1 MNYMSVLLEQ
11 LHLDNEVKE
20 LKNISIDRVVV
31 NKDNSYVFYMSASH
45 IIPLDEI
52 RILFSAKENFPY
64 PVDFIFDWM
73 SSYSATDVEQYAQFI
88 FHGLKG
94 RYPQIQFI
102 EEENLSFENN
112 VLKIEVLNE
121 IQLQQLQ
128 HLYKIFD
135 KYFNKFGIQIGFEA
149 YIDTQNE
156 AYQSIQDDMDALNEV
171 VVNQETFHATIED
184 KPHQQNTKPKF
195 HSYKKD
201 YYSLTIDEIDETVK
215 EVMIQGYI
223 FNEDSKKVKT
233 GKTIQSLYITDYTNS
248 IVVKRFENKGGNSL
262 EEMNKVKK
270 GGKWVRVKGNV
281 EYDTFA
287 KDTVIMAREVE
298 VIPPPKVRMDD
309 SQEKRVELHVHS
321 KMSPMDGIGS
331 ISEYIERV
339 AYWGHNAIAIT
350 DHGNVQSFPEAQ
362 MASIKNKIKMIYGV
376 EMYMIDPDFT
386 VVYNE
391 KSMELRDLTFVSFD
405 LETTGL
411 SIMDDDITEFGA
423 VRYKN
428 GQEID
433 RIQSLIKPHKRISQK
448 ITQLTHITNDDVKN
462 APTIEE
468 YIPKILEF
476 FGDDVIVAH
485 NATFDVGFLNEI
497 LQRHGYQKLKNPAV
511 DSLALAWKLLPE
523 LKGYRLGNVA
533 RHYRIAY
540 DGDDAHR
547 ADYDADVLAG
557 VFNMMLHDMMQRKYY
572 NLLDM
577 NQIACEN
584 AYKIVR
590 PKHMCILAKNKDGLK
605 NMFKLVSESNTT
617 YFEKTARIPR
627 ERLEHYREGLLFG
640 SGCYNSEIFDLAM
653 TRSLDELEKAMN
665 FYDYIEIMPLDI
677 CRYFVERG
685 RIDTDE
691 DLIRILRRIVDMAKS
706 LGKTIVATGD
716 VHYLDQKDKIF
727 RDVFTCNP
735 KIGLGGALHPLTDR
749 SNPMAWT
756 PDEYLRTTQEMMDS
770 LPYLTDDEK
779 YEYVVTNTQKIASMI
794 DGDFHVVHDK
804 LFTPHIDKADE
815 NLRQLCFENAH
826 KQYGEVL
833 PDIVKKRLTKELDN
847 IIKHGF
853 GVIYYIAHKLVKK
866 SNDAGYL
873 VGSRGSVGSS
883 FVATMA
889 NISEVNPLPPHY
901 YCPHCQY
908 NEFLPEGYIANGYD
922 LPDKVCPK
930 CGKPLKG
937 DGHNIPFE
945 TFLGFNADKVPDIDL
960 NFSGDYQPT
969 AHAYT
974 KEIFGES
981 HVYRAGTIST
991 VAEKTAY
998 GYAKGYAELMGKENT
1013 IRAAELERIAKGC
1026 TGVKRTT
1033 GQHPGGIIVIPENM
1047 DVYDFTPYQYPAD
1060 DLSAEWKT
1068 THFDFHA
1075 IHDNVLKFDI
1085 LGHVDPTVIRMLQD
1099 LTNVNPKDIPT
1110 NDPKVMS
1117 LFNST
1122 DALGVDLSFLN
1133 CKTGAL
1139 GLPEF
1144 GTKFVRGMLE
1154 QTHPTSFSDL
1164 VILSGLSHGTD
1175 VYLGNAET
1183 LISSGTCT
1191 LKEVIGCR
1199 DDIMVY
1205 LIEKGLPNKDAF
1217 DIMECVRK
1225 GKSPVV
1231 FPEKKYEEL
1240 MRKHDVP
1247 TWYIESCKKIKYMF
1261 PKAHAAAYVLSAVR
1275 VAWWKLYYPREYY
1288 AVYFTTRC
1296 DAYDIE
1302 TMIQGRETVY
1312 SKYKQILNDK
1322 QNGVKISNKEEA
1334 LITVFEIAL
1343 EMFERGYYFNNI
1355 SLEES
1360 DSQNFILDPHD
1371 DKALLPPFTSVD
1383 GLGAAVGDSVI
1394 EARKENLFLSKE
1406 DVVKRTKLTNTQ
1418 IDFLTKIGVFEN
1430 MYEEN
1435 QLSLFDI

>member
-1 MNYMSVLLEQ
+1 MNKMLILLQQ
-11 LHLDNEVKE
+11 LHLENEVNE
-20 LKNISIDRVVV
+20 LKRATIEKVVV
-31 NKDNSYVFYMSASH
+31 NADNSYVFYIVASH
-45 IIPLDEI
+45 IVPLEEI
-52 RILFSAKENFPY
+52 RVLFAAKNEFPY
-64 PVDFIFDWM
+64 PCDFIFDWM
-73 SSYSATDVEQYAQFI
+73 SSYTDQDVKEYALFI
-88 FHGLKG
+88 FNGLKK
-94 RYPQIQFI
+94 RFPQIEFLNQDS
-102 EEENLSFENN
+102 LSFEENT
-112 VLKIEVLNE
+112 LKMEVLNE
-121 IQLQQLQ
+121 IQLNQLH

-135 KYFNKFGIQIGFEA
+135 KYFSKFGIQIGFDA
-149 YIDTQNE
+149 YIDQNNE
-156 AYQSIQDDMDALNEV
+156 TYQSIQEEMSALNEV
-171 VVNQETFHATIED
+171 QVDEKTFH
-184 KPHQQNTKPKF
+184 QQVESPVVEKKAKF
-195 HSYKKD
+195 QSYKKE
-201 YYSLTIDEIDETVK
+201 YFSLTIDETVK
-215 EVMIQGYI
+215 EVMIQGYV

-233 GKTIQSLYITDYTNS
+233 GKTIQSLYVTDYTNS

-262 EEMNKVKK
+262 EEMKKVKK
-270 GGKWVRVKGNV
+270 GGVWVRVKGNV
-281 EYDTFA
+281 EYDTYA
-287 KDTVIMAREVE
+287 KDTVIIAREVE
-298 VIPPPKVRMDD
+298 VIPSPKVRQDNAPK
-309 SQEKRVELHVHS
+309 KRVELHVHS
-321 KMSPMDGIGS
+321 KMSAMDGIGS
-331 ISEYIERV
+331 MSEYIERA
-339 AYWGHNAIAIT
+339 AYWGHQAIAVT

-376 EMYMIDPDFT
+376 EMYMIDPEFS

-391 KSMELRDLTFVSFD
+391 KDVPLKDLTFVSFD

-411 SIMDDDITEFGA
+411 SVMDDDITEFGA

-428 GQEID
+428 GQEIG
-433 RIQSLIKPHKRISQK
+433 RLQSLIKPNKRISQK
-448 ITQLTHITNDDVKN
+448 ITNLTHITNEDVKD
-462 APTIEE
+462 APTIDEF
-468 YIPKILEF
+468 IPRILDF
-476 FGDDVIVAH
+476 FKDDVIVAH

-497 LQRHGYQKLKNPAV
+497 LVRHGYQKLTNPAV
-511 DSLALAWKLLPE
+511 DSLTLAWKLLPE
-523 LKGYRLGNVA
+523 AKGYRLGNVA

-540 DGDDAHR
+540 DGEAAHR
-547 ADYDADVLAG
+547 ADYDAEVLAG
-557 VFNMMLHDMMQRKYY
+557 VFNMMLHDMMQNQKD

-577 NQIACEN
+577 NAMECVN

-590 PKHMCILAKNKDGLK
+590 PKHMCVLAKNKDGLK
-605 NMFKLVSESNTT
+605 NMFKLVSEANTT
-617 YFEKTARIPR
+617 YFEKTSRIPR
-627 ERLEHYREGLLFG
+627 ERLQFYREGLLFG
-640 SGCYNSEIFDLAM
+640 SGCYNSEIFELAM
-653 TRSLDELEKAMN
+653 TRSLEELKQAIS
-665 FYDYIEIMPLDI
+665 FYDYIEVLPLDI
-677 CRYFVERG
+677 CDYFVERG
-685 RIDTDE
+685 RIDTEE
-691 DLIRILRRIVDMAKS
+691 DLKRILRRIVDAAKEM
-706 LGKTIVATGD
+706 GKMIVATGD

-735 KIGLGGALHPLTDR
+735 KIGLGGTLHPLTNR
-749 SNPMAWT
+749 SDPKAWT
-756 PDEYLRTTQEMMDS
+756 PDEYFRTTEEMLAS
-770 LPYLTDDEK
+770 FPYLTPEEC
-779 YEYVVTNTQKIASMI
+779 YEYVVENTNKIADMI
-794 DGDFHVVHDK
+794 DGSFHVVHDK
-804 LFTPHIDKADE
+804 LFTPHIDNADE
-815 NLRQLCFENAH
+815 NLRQLCFDNAH

-833 PDIVKKRLTKELDN
+833 PEIVEKRLSKELDN

-866 SNDAGYL
+866 SNEAGYL

-908 NEFLPEGYIANGYD
+908 SEFLPDGFIANGFD
-922 LPDKVCPK
+922 LPDKICPK

-998 GYAKGYAELMGKENT
+998 GYAKGYAELMGKENS

-1033 GQHPGGIIVIPENM
+1033 GQHPGGIIVIPESM

-1099 LTNVNPKDIPT
+1099 LTGINPKDIPT

-1122 DALGVDLSFLN
+1122 DALGIDLSFLN

-1225 GKSPVV
+1225 GKSPAV

-1261 PKAHAAAYVLSAVR
+1261 PKAHAAAYVLSAIR

-1302 TMIQGRETVY
+1302 TLIQGKEAVLARYQE
-1312 SKYKQILNDK
+1312 ILSDK

-1334 LITVFEIAL
+1334 LISVFEIAL
-1343 EMFERGYYFNNI
+1343 EMFERDIHFNNI
-1355 SLEES
+1355 SLENS
-1360 DSQNFILDPHD
+1360 DSRCFMLDPD
-1371 DKALLPPFTSVD
+1371 DESGLLPPFISID
-1383 GLGAAVGDSVI
+1383 GLGAAVGDSVV
-1394 EARKENLFLSKE
+1394 EARKQNSFLSKE
-1406 DVVKRTKLTNTQ
+1406 DVMKRTKLTNTQ
-1418 IDFLTKIGVFEN
+1418 IDFLTKIGVFED
-1430 MYEEN
+1430 MSEEN
-1435 QLSLFDI
+1435 QLSLFDL

>member
-1 MNYMSVLLEQ
+1 MNKMLILLQQ
-11 LHLDNEVKE
+11 LHLEDEVVE
-20 LKNISIDRVVV
+20 LKQANIEKVIV
-31 NKDNSYVFYMSASH
+31 NADNSYVFYVVASH
-45 IIPLDEI
+45 IVPLNEI
-52 RILFSAKENFPY
+52 RVLFSAKKEFPY
-64 PVDFIFDWM
+64 PCDFIFDWM
-73 SSYSATDVEQYAQFI
+73 SSYTPTDVKEYALFI
-88 FHGLKG
+88 FNGLKS
-94 RYPQIQFI
+94 RFPQLEFI
-102 EEENLSFENN
+102 KEESLSFEENTLN
-112 VLKIEVLNE
+112 IEVLNE
-121 IQLQQLQ
+121 IQLSQLQ

-135 KYFNKFGIQIGFEA
+135 KYFNKFGIQIGFNA
-149 YIDTQNE
+149 YIDHNNE
-156 AYQSIQDDMDALNEV
+156 TYQSIQEEMNALNEV
-171 VVNQETFHATIED
+171 QVDSQTFDQVEETVVD
-184 KPHQQNTKPKF
+184 KKPKYQ
-195 HSYKKD
+195 SYKKD
-201 YYSLTIDEIDETVK
+201 YFSLTIDEIDETVK
-215 EVMIQGYI
+215 EVMIQGYV
-223 FNEDSKKVKT
+223 FKEDSKKVKT
-233 GKTIQSLYITDYTNS
+233 GKTIQSLYVTDYTNS
-248 IVVKRFENKGGNSL
+248 IVVKRFENKGANSL
-262 EEMNKVKK
+262 EELNKVKK
-270 GGKWVRVKGNV
+270 GGMWVRIKGNV

-287 KDTVIMAREVE
+287 KDTVIIAREVE
-298 VIPPPKVRMDD
+298 IIPTPKVRQDNAD
-309 SQEKRVELHVHS
+309 KKRVELHVHS
-321 KMSPMDGIGS
+321 KMSAMDGIGT
-331 ISEYIERV
+331 ISDYISR
-339 AYWGHNAIAIT
+339 AAFWGHSAIAVT

-376 EMYMIDPDFT
+376 EMYMIDPSFT

-391 KSMELRDLTFVSFD
+391 KDVSLKDMTFVSFD

-411 SIMDDDITEFGA
+411 SVMDDDITEFGA
-423 VRYKN
+423 VRIKN
-428 GQEID
+428 GQEIG
-433 RIQSLIKPHKRISQK
+433 RIQSLIKPNKRISQK
-448 ITQLTHITNDDVKN
+448 ITNLTHITNEDVKN

-468 YIPKILEF
+468 FIPKILDF

-511 DSLALAWKLLPE
+511 DSLTLAWKLLPQ

-533 RHYRIAY
+533 RNYRIAY
-540 DGDDAHR
+540 DGDEAHR
-547 ADYDADVLAG
+547 ADYDAEVLAG
-557 VFNMMLHDMMQRKYY
+557 VFNMMLHDMMQNQKY

-577 NQIACEN
+577 NAMECED

-590 PKHMCILAKNKDGLK
+590 PKHMCVLAKNKTGLK
-605 NMFKLVSESNTT
+605 NMFKLVSEANTT
-617 YFEKTARIPR
+617 YYQKTSRIPR
-627 ERLEHYREGLLFG
+627 ERLEFYREGLLFG
-640 SGCYNSEIFDLAM
+640 SGCYNSEIFELAM
-653 TRSLDELEKAMN
+653 TRSIDELKAAMA
-665 FYDYIEIMPLDI
+665 FYDYIEILPFDI

-685 RIDTDE
+685 RVDTE
-691 DLIRILRRIVDMAKS
+691 DDLKRILRRIVDTAKEM
-706 LGKTIVATGD
+706 GKLIVATGD
-716 VHYLDQKDKIF
+716 VHYVDQKDKIF

-735 KIGLGGALHPLTDR
+735 KIGLGGTLHPLTDR
-749 SNPMAWT
+749 NNPMAWT

-770 LPYLTDDEK
+770 LDYLNDNEK
-779 YEYVVTNTQKIASMI
+779 YEYVIENTNKIADMI

-804 LFTPHIDKADE
+804 LFTPHIDNADE
-815 NLRQLCFENAH
+815 NLRKLCFENAH

-833 PDIVKKRLTKELDN
+833 PDIVEKRLSKELDN

-889 NISEVNPLPPHY
+889 DISEVNPLPPHY

-908 NEFLPEGYIANGYD
+908 NEFLPEGYIANGFD
-922 LPDKVCPK
+922 LPDKVCPV

-1099 LTNVNPKDIPT
+1099 LTGVNPKDIPT
-1110 NDPKVMS
+1110 NDPRVMS

-1122 DALGVDLSFLN
+1122 EALGIDLSYLN

-1225 GKSPVV
+1225 GKSPAV

-1240 MRKHDVP
+1240 MREHDVP
-1247 TWYIESCKKIKYMF
+1247 SWYIESCKKIKYMF
-1261 PKAHAAAYVLSAVR
+1261 PKAHAAAYVLSAIR

-1302 TMIQGRETVY
+1302 IMIQGKESILARY
-1312 SKYKQILNDK
+1312 QQILSDK

-1334 LITVFEIAL
+1334 LISVFEIAL
-1343 EMFERGYYFNNI
+1343 EMYERDIHFNNI
-1355 SLEES
+1355 SLEKS
-1360 DSQNFILDPHD
+1360 DSRNFILDPD
-1371 DKALLPPFTSVD
+1371 DPQGLLPPFTSID
-1383 GLGAAVGDSVI
+1383 GLGASVGDSVI
-1394 EARKENLFLSKE
+1394 EARKHNSFLSKE
-1406 DVVKRTKLTNTQ
+1406 DVTKRTKLTNNQ

-1430 MYEEN
+1430 MSDEN
-1435 QLSLFDI
+1435 QLSLFDL